1 MHPEYIILD
10 EPAAGLDAE
19 GKREI
24 FDRIRRMSREQGI
37 GVLLVSH
44 SMEDLAE
51 YADRIIVLDDGK
63 KILDDRPAEVFA
75 ERETLET
82 CGLDVPEA
90 VKFADRLRAEGY
102 AIPQTVIRE
111 EELLET
117 LRDCVGDS
125 MQESMEKKSLDRAD
139 MQEVSEERNSDMQR
153 GDTL

>member
-1 MHPEYIILD
+1 
-10 EPAAGLDAE
+10 
-19 GKREI
+19 
-24 FDRIRRMSREQGI
+24 MSREQGI
-37 GVLLVSH
+37 GVLLISH

-51 YADRIIVLDDGK
+51 YADRMIVLDDGK
-63 KILDDRPAEVFA
+63 KILDGSPVQVFA
-75 ERETLET
+75 EREMLET

-102 AIPQTVIRE
+102 AIPQTVIWE

-117 LRDCVGDS
+117 LRACVGDS